1 MDNIFYWLETD
12 NGTGK
17 IIKENKQIHK
27 LQLQI
32 LSSADTI
39 HEWLNR
45 SKTYW
50 RKKTLEKFEC
60 FLGQE
65 IYGEVM
71 EIGAGTAWCSSIL
84 SKKENI
90 SKVFTVEFDL
100 FSIKELMPKV
110 FDALEADVG
119 KIQLVLGSFNDIR
132 LQDNSLDFIF
142 SMGALHHSQNLFRT
156 YSELYRVLKPGGFV
170 LISEPCYSNSLRLE
184 EEYIWREAEK
194 SLGIKN
200 KDNGDQQFRVCQ
212 YEAYALEAGFN
223 PYVYTFD
230 SEVGVDI
237 DRQLEDI
244 EKGDDVFK
252 NREVYDG
259 FAKKTYYP
267 YFAQGLTREK
277 VISCKELGEVRL
289 VETAKYDKCMIILQK
304 PYNTNYKTFSD
315 MIY

>member
-1 MDNIFYWLETD
+1 MNDIIYWLD
-12 NGTGK
+12 IDANAK
-17 IIKENKQIHK
+17 AIKENEEIHRR
-27 LQLQI
+27 QLQM
-32 LSSADTI
+32 LSSKDKINT
-39 HEWLNR
+39 WLNNY
-45 SKTYW
+45 KTYW

-60 FLGQE
+60 FLGQK

-100 FSIKELMPKV
+100 FSIKELMPRV
-110 FDALEADVG
+110 FDSLEADME

-184 EEYIWREAEK
+184 EEHIWREAEK

-200 KDNGDQQFRVCQ
+200 KDSGDQLFRVCQ
-212 YEAYALEAGFN
+212 YEAYALEAGLN

-230 SEVGVDI
+230 AEVGVDI

-244 EKGDDVFK
+244 EKGDDIFK
-252 NREVYDG
+252 NREVYNG
-259 FAKKTYYP
+259 FVKKTYYP
-267 YFAQGLTREK
+267 YFAQGLTKDKILNSKRLGISK
-277 VISCKELGEVRL
+277 V
-289 VETAKYDKCMIILQK
+289 VEAFKYDKCVIILEK
-304 PYNTNYKTFSD
+304 PIDTDYKTFSD
-315 MIY
+315 TIY